1 MLCVYG
7 LVKVGWIPIK
17 IDWHTLNVEKQ
28 MGHRI
33 KHICPGKPR
42 NHVLHIY
49 LENFEIRW
57 NVFQNTKRKGMALLA
72 RQCDFVTKRN
82 GSEFFLEPH
91 ILEENSF

>member
-1 MLCVYG
+1 
-7 LVKVGWIPIK
+7 
-17 IDWHTLNVEKQ
+17 

-33 KHICPGKPR
+33 KHNCPGKPR

-57 NVFQNTKRKGMALLA
+57 NVFQNIKRKGMALLA

-82 GSEFFLEPH
+82 GSDFKKNL
-91 ILEENSF
+91 LEEKEKVQNNQDLPDS